1 MQPRKPPKRS
11 VWVKF
16 PEQDAVPVDL
26 DAELL
31 DGCGNDLKMRIREQL
46 GMPYRPGDLFLDLP
60 AGAVVDPKLGT
71 YLTQG
76 TRALDPK
83 KKLDATFFDLLGDR
97 TIEVRV
103 RTGALPLPTQPG
115 ARRLPEGPDLLAR
128 LRSAAADPD
137 ICAAWSIVPKDDAHL
152 AMSPPLDP
160 ASRSKFPS
168 LVDREHSE
176 AMLLQHFCQRFS
188 SKDLPTK
195 ATSLHAAV
203 AGAPGTGK
211 TRFVDQV
218 CDWNRLSKAELRK
231 KARMKAKLP
240 KGFVESVQNWVQI
253 RISYNGHTQ
262 ATCKDHEYP
271 LQCLV
276 CRSGAL
282 EEDLE
287 TVLVSIA
294 NDHARR
300 HGHNPKHVAI
310 FLGLDELLR
319 VDKDRGE
326 PNSSHANAMAIAH
339 EIGKIVESK
348 NVPVYQLTTTLR
360 DTLLKGVSKT
370 LSGRDIFWVPLP
382 RISSDGALKM
392 LECYRNG
399 TSQSP
404 GISTRLPALLQKP
417 FFEQL
422 VYDCG
427 GHPRTLECLLDAA
440 YELTRKNIAKW
451 TARQINAALSTGLKG
466 KMDSADV
473 PFALIEAIL
482 LGKAVRADTV
492 VDEKRHLTYGD
503 FVYSG
508 VLANSIESVDEGS
521 KATFTPRLPIVRL
534 LRWADDLV
542 GESDRAESR
551 EMEVARTLIQMLEGE
566 EVWTWASF
574 ERFHAG
580 WEHLMDVLR
589 AGTSIRL
596 SDHYKGAAL
605 GSRIKDAKFTYPPFS
620 PHDTLPVVDT
630 DGKPL
635 AAEHCMEQSSRY
647 HIVVVRN
654 GLVMYIETRYSAPGT
669 STMATKGE
677 RNSKY
682 SLWKRRLVS
691 GDLLEKLGVPT
702 NPEHI
707 FVMALMRSANADT
720 FKGLQGD
727 AVLVSKGALL
737 GLYGKSLSCRPQF
750 MCLKEQMKSTPQLK
764 PQEPSEAVPS
774 AHLADEEPSTEDAE
788 EVATRPRGKAP
799 MKKRP
804 RTWVP
809 TEHFRKRQRFAGSSS
824 HS

>member
-1 MQPRKPPKRS
+1 
-11 VWVKF
+11 
-16 PEQDAVPVDL
+16 
-26 DAELL
+26 
-31 DGCGNDLKMRIREQL
+31 
-46 GMPYRPGDLFLDLP
+46 
-60 AGAVVDPKLGT
+60 
-71 YLTQG
+71 
-76 TRALDPK
+76 
-83 KKLDATFFDLLGDR
+83 
-97 TIEVRV
+97 
-103 RTGALPLPTQPG
+103 
-115 ARRLPEGPDLLAR
+115 
-128 LRSAAADPD
+128 
-137 ICAAWSIVPKDDAHL
+137 
-152 AMSPPLDP
+152 
-160 ASRSKFPS
+160 
-168 LVDREHSE
+168 
-176 AMLLQHFCQRFS
+176 MLLQHFCQRFS

-262 ATCKDHEYP
+262 ATSKDHEYP
-271 LQCLV
+271 VQCLV
-276 CRSGAL
+276 CRVACAYLFESCSLAPIMSAALQSGAL

-300 HGHNPKHVAI
+300 HGHNPKRAAI

-319 VDKDRGE
+319 ADKDRGE
-326 PNSSHANAMAIAH
+326 PNSSHPNVVAIAH

-348 NVPVYQLTTTLR
+348 NVLVYQLTTTLR
-360 DTLLKGVSKT
+360 DTLLKGANKT
-370 LSGRDIFWVPLP
+370 LSGRGIFWVPLP

-404 GISTRLPALLQKP
+404 GISTRLPALLRKP

-422 VYDCG
+422 VCDCG

-440 YELTRKNIAKW
+440 NELAHKNIVKW
-451 TARQINAALSTGLKG
+451 SARQIIAALNAGLKG
-466 KMDSADV
+466 KLDSADV
-473 PFALIEAIL
+473 PFALIGAIL

-635 AAEHCMEQSSRY
+635 AAEHCMEQSSRSFVIGGDHPGSNY
-647 HIVVVRN
+647 IV
-654 GLVMYIETRYSAPGT
+654 
-669 STMATKGE
+669 
-677 RNSKY
+677 
-682 SLWKRRLVS
+682 
-691 GDLLEKLGVPT
+691 
-702 NPEHI
+702 
-707 FVMALMRSANADT
+707 
-720 FKGLQGD
+720 
-727 AVLVSKGALL
+727 
-737 GLYGKSLSCRPQF
+737 
-750 MCLKEQMKSTPQLK
+750 
-764 PQEPSEAVPS
+764 
-774 AHLADEEPSTEDAE
+774 
-788 EVATRPRGKAP
+788 
-799 MKKRP
+799 
-804 RTWVP
+804 
-809 TEHFRKRQRFAGSSS
+809 
-824 HS
+824 